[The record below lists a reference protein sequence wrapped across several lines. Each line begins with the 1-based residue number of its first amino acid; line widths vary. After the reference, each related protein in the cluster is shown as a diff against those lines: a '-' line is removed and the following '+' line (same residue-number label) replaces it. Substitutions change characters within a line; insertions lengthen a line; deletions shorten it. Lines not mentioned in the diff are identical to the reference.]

1 MSGGA
6 GFLLI
11 VVVITVVGS
20 LVLWLRN
27 RKPTTY
33 MSSVDEFQQ
42 EMQAL
47 ARDPNQVPERTR
59 RSSRGRGGTRP
70 PDDSSPP
77 STSPGRRG
85 PRPGAGDQG
94 GGR

>member
-59 RSSRGRGGTRP
+59 RSLRNRDAAQP
-70 PDDSSPP
+70 PSGSSPP
-77 STSPGRRG
+77 STSPGRRSR
-85 PRPGAGDQG
+85 RPDTGDQG
-94 GGR
+94 GGP

>member
-1 MSGGA
+1 MSGGV

-47 ARDPNQVPERTR
+47 GRDPNQAPERSR
-59 RSSRGRGGTRP
+59 RSSRPRGAAP
-70 PDDSSPP
+70 PPSRTSPP
-77 STSPGRRG
+77 PTSNRRD
-85 PRPGAGDQG
+85 RRSRTDDQG
-94 GGR
+94 GGQ